1 MKRVRIRDFCVV
13 TGGLR
18 NDGSRIVASFTAD
31 LPGISL
37 FGCLLIKR
45 PEGIFVA
52 RPPEAN
58 SRSAAAIPIIIRDQS
73 LYSDMSEKAFKRYE
87 RQTGTLVPHSGSRK
101 PTGISASGL

>member
-45 PEGIFVA
+45 PEGTFVA

-58 SRSAAAIPIIIRDQS
+58 SRSAAAVPIIIRDRI
-73 LYSDMSEKAFKRYE
+73 LYSDMSEMAFRRYE
-87 RQTGTLVPHSGSRK
+87 RQTGKAIPRTVPA
-101 PTGISASGL
+101 P